1 MSNIEEQDLDLTS
14 LDGGK
19 RKKTKNPK
27 RRGRTQKKGNEIIVG
42 KIYAT
47 WCGHCHALKPEWK
60 KMRKILKRK
69 PNGRK
74 FKFVEIEE
82 KQMGQKLPKFK
93 QDYNVDLQANGYP
106 SLFRFEKGRVS
117 YYEGERT
124 AHQMAEWYYQGGGQ
138 NGMQQQNG
146 MHQQNDQQQ
155 NLQGDTQMPGL
166 MADMQG
172 GKRYYRHKY
181 SSKHNTYYPRSN
193 KTYRHNSRKTERN
206 DGGLWNYL
214 FGK

>member
-1 MSNIEEQDLDLTS
+1 MSNIEEDEDLDLTS

-19 RKKTKNPK
+19 RKKAKTPK

-42 KIYAT
+42 KIYAN

-106 SLFRFEKGRVS
+106 SLFRFEKGHVS

-146 MHQQNDQQQ
+146 MQ
-155 NLQGDTQMPGL
+155 LGDPPMPGL

-181 SSKHNTYYPRSN
+181 SSKRNTYYPRSN
-193 KTYRHNSRKTERN
+193 KTYRHDSRKPERN